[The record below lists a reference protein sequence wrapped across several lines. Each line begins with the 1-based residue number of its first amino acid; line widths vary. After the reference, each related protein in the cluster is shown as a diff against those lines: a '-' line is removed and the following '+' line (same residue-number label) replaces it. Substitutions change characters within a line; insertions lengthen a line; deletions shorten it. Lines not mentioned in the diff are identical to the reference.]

1 MPTVSKIGS
10 QLLTIT
16 TALLSS
22 SCCLIQLVLNL
33 FSMSCAGFA
42 IFTPYRPLLTG
53 LTMLLLTTN
62 VVRNGWRRT
71 WKQTAISL
79 LIMVSPEVVQW
90 INIHPHI
97 HGIVDDHIAT
107 TTSSS
112 VVLQLDGLACIAC
125 ANRIKNALSN
135 IDCVQSASVFFD
147 NSSAVIQYQNGCIP
161 TVTKATETFIN
172 MIKGLDTKYDAWV
185 VQQW

>member
-1 MPTVSKIGS
+1 MSTVSKLAN

-22 SCCLIQLVLNL
+22 SCCLIQMVLNL

-42 IFTPYRPLLTG
+42 VFTPYRSLLTG

-62 VVRNGWRRT
+62 VVRNGWRQT
-71 WKQTAISL
+71 WKQTTISL

-97 HGIVDDHIAT
+97 HGMAHEPIAT
-107 TTSSS
+107 TSS

-125 ANRIKNALSN
+125 ANRIKNALTN

-147 NSSAVIQYQNGCIP
+147 NSSAVIEYLNGCIP
-161 TVTKATETFIN
+161 TITKATDTFIDV
-172 MIKGLDTKYDAWV
+172 IKGLDTKYDAWV